1 MRSVCFLT
9 GRDVCF
15 LSFVRLACAFLKVA
29 CLGQGPWLCVWQQM
43 SDVLQFCCKSCAPGS
58 VRSSRCCPSCPHP
71 LQLLT
76 GDAPGCRAGSNCS
89 LGYPYLESHPW
100 AKPHQCRL
108 VLAGVPY
115 PPGQTGAM
123 ASVGTEQPF
132 PVVPATAGP
141 ARLQVI

>member
-1 MRSVCFLT
+1 MSAFCPLFGWLVL
-9 GRDVCF
+9 
-15 LSFVRLACAFLKVA
+15 FLKWLVQDRGRGCVCGR
-29 CLGQGPWLCVWQQM
+29 CLDCWRGMRREL
-43 SDVLQFCCKSCAPGS
+43 CCKSCASGS

-89 LGYPYLESHPW
+89 LGCPYLESHPW

-141 ARLQVI
+141 ARLQLI